1 MIKSAFFIL
10 LTLSL
15 FSCSS
20 KTNSTHLKPEIKV
33 LSDSTILFNKN
44 LIKLNRFEEKLSTY
58 ARINGDVNHVIIE
71 AKRNQDMSIIEE
83 MQRLLAADSVNTITY
98 VLEGDSSTVSLIDA
112 SNFTTIKLHKDGIVS
127 VDGQKAKRITTIQNL
142 IQQSINNNKDQV
154 IELSIDTGVGY
165 DMYIAKKHELQTV
178 VSRIDSSLYIEE
190 ESFQYYR

>member
-1 MIKSAFFIL
+1 MIKSAFIFL

-20 KTNSTHLKPEIKV
+20 KTNSTHFKPEIKV

-44 LIKLNRFEEKLSTY
+44 LIKIDRLEDKLNLHTRKY
-58 ARINGDVNHVIIE
+58 GDVNHVIVE
-71 AKRNQDMSIIEE
+71 AERNQDMSIIEE
-83 MQRLLAADSVNTITY
+83 IQRLLAADSVNTITY
-98 VLEGDSSTVSLIDA
+98 VLEGDSSTASLIDA
-112 SNFTTIKLHKDGIVS
+112 SNLTTLKLHKDGIVS
-127 VDGQKAKRITTIQNL
+127 VDGQKAKSNTAIQNL